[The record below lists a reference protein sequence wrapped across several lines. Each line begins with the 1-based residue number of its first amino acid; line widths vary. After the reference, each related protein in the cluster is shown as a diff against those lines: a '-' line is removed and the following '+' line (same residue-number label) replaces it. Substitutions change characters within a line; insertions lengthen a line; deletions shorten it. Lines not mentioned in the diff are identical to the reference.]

1 MEAVKRRSQ
10 ELVKE
15 TIFEA
20 DQNIALV
27 ETFMVAAGTVTVRAT
42 VHTHRLLH
50 DHFIYPLFI
59 EGCFTK
65 SKPLF
70 CLFPDRIH
78 TLKLP
83 STSTV

>member
-50 DHFIYPLFI
+50 DDHFI
-59 EGCFTK
+59 
-65 SKPLF
+65 
-70 CLFPDRIH
+70 
-78 TLKLP
+78 
-83 STSTV
+83 